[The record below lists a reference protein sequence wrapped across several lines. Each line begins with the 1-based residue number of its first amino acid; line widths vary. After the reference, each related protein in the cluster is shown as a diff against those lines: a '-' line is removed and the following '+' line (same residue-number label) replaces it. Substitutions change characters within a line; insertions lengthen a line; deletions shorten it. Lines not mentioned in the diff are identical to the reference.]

1 MEAAFL
7 ISLVSAESE
16 LLDGQISILRGVDC
30 MVEHAPFEVENPMQ
44 VLRDEDGEFEA
55 ISPHGHV
62 FRVKCRKGSRM
73 RVREVGTTVALTNR
87 LWRIKRLGNSAPS
100 LGLLR

>member
-16 LLDGQISILRGVDC
+16 LLDGQISILRGADC
-30 MVEHAPFEVENPMQ
+30 MVEHVENPMQ